1 MKTCKDCPSTNLPLR
16 GKNGTRT
23 RCLKC
28 SAAKQRREWAA
39 NRDKKL
45 EASRRNYAKHAEK
58 RRAESA
64 AYKADH
70 REYYALA
77 EWFRRKGIPIRHIDP
92 ADIASLVEMKKAVK
106 GAKPNTLTPS
116 RGGFPGTTTP
126 PP

>member
-1 MKTCKDCPSTNLPLR
+1 MKTCRDCPSTQLVPR
-16 GKNGTRT
+16 GPKGFRNQ
-23 RCLKC
+23 CHEC
-28 SAAKQRREWAA
+28 WAATQRKSWAA

-45 EASRRNYAKHAEK
+45 EASRKNYAKHAEK

-106 GAKPNTLTPS
+106 AAKPNPLTPS
-116 RGGFPGTTTP
+116 RGGFPGTTP